1 MINGKTDI
9 TYFVKSATYSG
20 DSSKFNTELTISLN
34 ATKFG
39 RERAFTVEEGDSIKC
54 IFDDKY
60 TFYGVV
66 FAVEITIDG
75 AYSLTCYDSNV
86 YLSKSSDMRIFT
98 NKKASDIIRIL
109 ATDFGIPVGNIAD
122 TGYIIPFL
130 RLSNISLYDMILKAL
145 TITRKQTGKRY
156 FVKNVDGKLTL
167 VSGLSTKKYMFSD
180 SENLLSATYSR
191 SIENTKTQVKVSGGE
206 KGKEV
211 VVVAKDDAKRKK
223 YGVLQAVEIL
233 DEKAIASQIKQHAE
247 TLLKEQ
253 SQVSEQ
259 LSINVLGIPEV
270 TTGTAVYVRN
280 QMTGT
285 NGAYYV
291 TSFTHNYSDTHT
303 MSLELSRTYELP
315 DIEINEDELQ

>member
-20 DSSKFNTELTISLN
+20 DSQTFACTLSLSLN

-39 RERAFTVEEGDSIKC
+39 RERSFTIEEGDSIKC
-54 IFDDKY
+54 TFDDKY

-66 FAVEITIDG
+66 FAVEITSDG

-86 YLSKSSDMRIFT
+86 YLNKSNDMRIFT

-109 ATDFGIPVGNIAD
+109 ATDFGIPIGSIAD
-122 TGYIIPFL
+122 TGYVIPFL
-130 RLSNISLYDMILKAL
+130 RLSNISIYEMILKAL
-145 TITRKQTGKRY
+145 TITRNQTGKRF
-156 FVKNVDGKLTL
+156 FVKNIDGKLML
-167 VSGLSTKKYMFSD
+167 ISGLSSKQYMFSD
-180 SENLLSATYSR
+180 SENLISAKYSR
-191 SIENTKTQVKVSGGE
+191 SIEDTKTQVKVSGGE
-206 KGKEV
+206 KGKEI

-233 DEKAIASQIKQHAE
+233 DEKATASQIKQHAE

-259 LSINVLGIPEV
+259 LSIEVLGIPEV

-303 MSLELSRTYELP
+303 MALELSRTYELP
-315 DIEINEDELQ
+315 DIEINEDEMQ

>member
-9 TYFVKSATYSG
+9 TYYIKSATYSG
-20 DSSKFNTELTISLN
+20 DSNKFNTELALNLN

-54 IFDDKY
+54 VFDDKY

-66 FAVEITIDG
+66 FAVEITSEG

-86 YLSKSSDMRIFT
+86 YLNKSNDMRIFA
-98 NKKASDIIRIL
+98 NKKASDIIRML
-109 ATDFGIPVGNIAD
+109 ASDFGIPVGNIAD
-122 TGYIIPFL
+122 TGYVIPFL
-130 RLSNISLYDMILKAL
+130 RLSNISLYEMILKAL
-145 TITRKQTGKRY
+145 TITRKQTGKRF

-180 SENLLSATYSR
+180 SENLISATYSR
-191 SIENTKTQVKVSGGE
+191 SIEDTKTQIKVSGGE
-206 KGKEV
+206 KGKEI
-211 VVVAKDDAKRKK
+211 VVVAKDESKRKK
-223 YGVLQAVEIL
+223 YGVLQSVEIL
-233 DEKAIASQIKQHAE
+233 DEKATASQIKQHAE

-259 LSINVLGIPEV
+259 LSIEVLGIPEV
-270 TTGTAVYVRN
+270 SCGTAVYVRN
-280 QMTGT
+280 LMTST

-291 TSFTHNYSDTHT
+291 TGFTHNYSDAHT
-303 MSLELSRTYELP
+303 MTLELSRTYELP
-315 DIEINEDELQ
+315 DIEINEDEIK